1 MRLMTA
7 GVATIAV
14 AALALTALPVAVA
27 GEEPRQEWDGLVLKS
42 SNKLDNLWVRPN
54 VRFKAYRRVRLPP
67 VDVAF
72 ADDWDPNRGK
82 RGVSGRVTKEDMQN
96 IRTGLSEMFH
106 KEFTKRL
113 EKGGYTLA
121 DSNDDDVLIVQA
133 ALANL
138 YINAPQT
145 SSASVNHAFTA
156 NAGRVSVVMQLSDSV
171 THQLLARVVDT
182 QHGYENGHLSWTTSV
197 SNSAEARRIIGIWA
211 DELRQALDRV
221 NE

>member
-1 MRLMTA
+1 MRLLTGMIVMIAATLTLAAPLAA
-7 GVATIAV
+7 GKEKPA
-14 AALALTALPVAVA
+14 
-27 GEEPRQEWDGLVLKS
+27 EEWDGLVPKS
-42 SNKLDNLWVRPN
+42 INRLDNVWVRPN
-54 VRFKAYRRVRLPP
+54 AQFKAYKRVRLPP

-72 ADDWDPNRGK
+72 AEDWDPNRGK
-82 RGVSGRVTKEDMQN
+82 RSPGGRVSKEDMLN

-106 KEFTKRL
+106 KEFTRHL
-113 EKGGYTLA
+113 EKGGYTLS

-145 SSASVNHAFTA
+145 NSASPTYVFTM

-171 THQLLARVVDT
+171 TQQLLARVVDT
-182 QHGYENGHLSWTTSV
+182 QHGYDTANLSWTTSV
-197 SNSAEARRIIGIWA
+197 SNSTEARRIIGIWA

-221 NE
+221 NGK